1 MNSGA
6 LKILQAGFKKTIRE
20 LFLPL
25 FHYALTKK
33 FLDRYFNALNSSLAT
48 YFTYRERDLSLSERP
63 IDFPS
68 NEFHLVKSDIGI
80 VIQGPILHHQ
90 NFTYA
95 TILRYLNFYP
105 GVQVVLATWKNEK
118 IQSLVSL
125 QNEFSN
131 FHILQLDKPSASG
144 PSNINYQIMST
155 KAGLLK
161 TQELGVD
168 YVIKTRTDQCLYD
181 PFALDRLRLA
191 LKSSDE
197 IDGIGRIVFLS
208 LNSFVFRLYGPSD
221 MFQFGRIDQILKYWS
236 LPYDNR
242 SYFIETEFPISLRDY
257 SKNEICEVYLCA
269 NYLRSLGFKLDFTM
283 KQNLTFF
290 RDFFIILDASSVDLV
305 WNKYTFS
312 EDRWAAPS
320 FPHKLQEWNF
330 ALWGNLNQGIDNLS
344 NYDSFLES
352 K

>member
-1 MNSGA
+1 MSSGV
-6 LKILQAGFKKTIRE
+6 LRILQSGLKRTTHESFLL
-20 LFLPL
+20 LFRY
-25 FHYALTKK
+25 FLTKMS
-33 FLDRYFNALNSSLAT
+33 LDRFFGALNSDMAT
-48 YFTYRERDLSLSERP
+48 YSTYRQRDLCLSERP

-68 NEFHLVKSDIGI
+68 NEFQLVKSDIGI

-105 GVQVVLATWKNEK
+105 GVKIVLATWKDEE
-118 IQSLVSL
+118 IQRFTLL
-125 QNEFSN
+125 QDEFPN
-131 FHILQLDKPSASG
+131 LHILQLDKPEDSG
-144 PSNINYQIMST
+144 PYNINYQIMST

-161 TQELGVD
+161 IQELGID
-168 YVIKTRTDQCLYD
+168 YVIKSRTDQCLYD
-181 PFALDRLRLA
+181 PFALDKLRLA
-191 LKSSDE
+191 LEPFDE
-197 IDGIGRIVFLS
+197 TDGINRIVFLS
-208 LNSFVFRLYGPSD
+208 LNSFLFRLYGPSD

-236 LPYDNR
+236 LPYDKR
-242 SYFIETEFPISLRDY
+242 SNFIESKSPLSLRDY

-269 NYLRSLGFKLDFTM
+269 SYLRNLGFELDFTM

-290 RDFFIILDASSVDLV
+290 RDLFVVLDASSVDLL

-312 EDRWAAPS
+312 EERWAVPI
-320 FPHKLQEWNF
+320 FPHRLQEWNF
-330 ALWGNLNQGIDNLS
+330 ALWSNLSQSLDYLS